1 MDQKNGNSAR
11 LVLKHFVN
19 NLRELNKV
27 NVANRQFFT
36 QAQMS
41 ELGPLISRC
50 LLLVT
55 ELRTTHQQELV
66 KSKKAYDMDE
76 EDIERIKEEIAG
88 VGKLSEQVM
97 ELCGQLC
104 FIYKKDVLELVRD
117 NAQTFFAQ
125 QLASF
130 KNYTEEEVLTA
141 VCFFSDFVDQTYK
154 GTDANMICDLAAKFV
169 EIMNYDKFVDSD
181 SITQTCMHALGCFG
195 YHL

>member
-1 MDQKNGNSAR
+1 
-11 LVLKHFVN
+11 
-19 NLRELNKV
+19 
-27 NVANRQFFT
+27 
-36 QAQMS
+36 
-41 ELGPLISRC
+41 
-50 LLLVT
+50 
-55 ELRTTHQQELV
+55 
-66 KSKKAYDMDE
+66 MDE

-125 QLASF
+125 QLASY

-169 EIMNYDKFVDSD
+169 EIMKDDKFEDSD
-181 SITQTCMHALGCFG
+181 SIKQTCMHALGCFG
-195 YHL
+195 YHLTNGQYATIIPQVVPLLKEQL